1 MPSTFLNACKNFV
14 NRIKDK
20 IKKFTKPTTVA
31 LTAGTLSDLPRS
43 RADSFCE
50 RFIGSLRRECLDFF
64 LIVHRKQLHNLVKAY
79 LTYYNQQR
87 PHQGIEQRIPAR

>member
-1 MPSTFLNACKNFV
+1 MLSTFLNACKNFL

-43 RADSFCE
+43 RAD
-50 RFIGSLRRECLDFF
+50 LL
-64 LIVHRKQLHNLVKAY
+64 A
-79 LTYYNQQR
+79 
-87 PHQGIEQRIPAR
+87 